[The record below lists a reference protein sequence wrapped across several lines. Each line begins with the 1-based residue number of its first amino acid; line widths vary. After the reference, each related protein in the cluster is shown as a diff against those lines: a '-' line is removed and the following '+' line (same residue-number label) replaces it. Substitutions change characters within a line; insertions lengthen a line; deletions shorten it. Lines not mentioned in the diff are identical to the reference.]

1 MATTILILVLC
12 SSWLL
17 VWVQLSQNRSR
28 RKSTFRISRRTSF
41 WPNKCLIVVRAEVN
55 SSLKRRQLS
64 SFFFF
69 SWHFLFD
76 ISLQKPH
83 VYFLLLIAN
92 ERNELL
98 PSVICGCRMYC
109 YCEKKPFL
117 WLFPFLSVS
126 QKCTHFYSTGGDSGE
141 GHYFLKFMS
150 HQHFWGRFWLK
161 IKTLWFSE
169 LYKVKQ

>member
-28 RKSTFRISRRTSF
+28 RNSTFRISRRTSF

-69 SWHFLFD
+69 LTSSIWYLVTKAPCLFLAIKCQRDEWTATFCYMWM
-76 ISLQKPH
+76 QN
-83 VYFLLLIAN
+83 VLLLWEKAIPLAFSF
-92 ERNELL
+92 
-98 PSVICGCRMYC
+98 PQCFTKMYS
-109 YCEKKPFL
+109 FL
-117 WLFPFLSVS
+117 
-126 QKCTHFYSTGGDSGE
+126 
-141 GHYFLKFMS
+141 
-150 HQHFWGRFWLK
+150 
-161 IKTLWFSE
+161 
-169 LYKVKQ
+169 